1 MTAVTVT
8 AAPAAWASRRW
19 RSTGVRVRVR
29 VRVRIGII
37 KPYRPNP
44 DLGEQAVAEHGA
56 RALLRAELAPR
67 CREIAREIQGD
78 VGSSRLSLQV
88 PPRLGLV

>member
-1 MTAVTVT
+1 MT
-8 AAPAAWASRRW
+8 AAPATWASRRW

-29 VRVRIGII
+29 GRVRVRIGII

-44 DLGEQAVAEHGA
+44 NLGEQAVAEHGA

-78 VGSSRLSLQV
+78 TGRC
-88 PPRLGLV
+88 REM